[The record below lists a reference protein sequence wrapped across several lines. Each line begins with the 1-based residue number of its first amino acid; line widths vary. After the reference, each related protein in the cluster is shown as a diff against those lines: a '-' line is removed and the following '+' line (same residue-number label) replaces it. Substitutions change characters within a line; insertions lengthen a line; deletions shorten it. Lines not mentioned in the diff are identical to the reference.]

1 MKHIFVA
8 IVCLLGSMS
17 LQSCL
22 HDDKEFF
29 DESAANRIES
39 TIENTQKILEL
50 HLPHEVCQWQGDCG
64 W

>member
-1 MKHIFVA
+1 MKHIFIA

-39 TIENTQKILEL
+39 TVENTQKILESS
-50 HLPHEVCQWQGDCG
+50 ETDGSFIISQARE
-64 W
+64 

>member
-1 MKHIFVA
+1 MKHIFIA

-39 TIENTQKILEL
+39 TVENTQKILDYSEN
-50 HLPHEVCQWQGDCG
+50 G

>member
-1 MKHIFVA
+1 MKHIFIA

-29 DESAANRIES
+29 DDSAANRIEHCREHS
-39 TIENTQKILEL
+39 SFWNLLRTDGSFIISQARE
-50 HLPHEVCQWQGDCG
+50 
-64 W
+64 